1 MDAILNASKGRMG
14 RTRLYDFNDVDVVVI
29 IVGVIIVGDIFVSVV
44 IVGVVGADNV

>member
-1 MDAILNASKGRMG
+1 VDAILNASKGRMG

-29 IVGVIIVGDIFVSVV
+29 IVGDIIVSVV

>member
-29 IVGVIIVGDIFVSVV
+29 IVGDIIVSVV